1 MFLKAELKK
10 SWRSKRGK
18 LYPPGTKFVFS
29 KWLPEIDSALY
40 DFNVPGKCRGIVVI
54 SNSEFKQLTREQR
67 ETKESRRKAYEEHM
81 KSYEDRFIIAKS
93 KLHL

>member
-10 SWRSKRGK
+10 SWKSKRGK

-40 DFNVPGKCRGIVVI
+40 DFYIPRDSYGIVVI
-54 SNSEFKQLTREQR
+54 PNSEFRQLTPEQR
-67 ETKESRRKAYEEHM
+67 EVRESRRKAYEEHM
-81 KSYEDRFIIAKS
+81 KNYKDRFIITS
-93 KLHL
+93 D